1 MNSSSDASN
10 SSDSSVHAT
19 PLTGAGTAAA
29 RDARIFPVRAPV
41 GGLLMGFA
49 NIVPGISGGAM
60 LLMVGVYQRFV
71 EAVAECSTLR
81 FRLRSIVFL
90 ALVALGAGTTILLS
104 AGIIKR
110 LILEHTWQ
118 ALALFIG
125 LRLGAIPI
133 VWKWCKPFEGANA
146 RRVVMGVVGG
156 LVVTGVLAI
165 TQYAGAG
172 GGGGAHTSTALTR
185 FAAGLAGASATILP
199 GMDGSYFLLLMGEYV
214 PILTGIERL
223 KDALVLRDV
232 GAIWQAG
239 LFLVPVA
246 LGVALG
252 LGGVSVLLRW
262 LFAKHKHVVGGVLLG
277 VVVGAVGG
285 LWPFRESVPPAVGD
299 VVKGTL
305 VTAENI
311 GSFDIGDWS
320 TRFFAPS
327 GVQIAVS
334 VGLALLGFAIAWGF
348 SKIDP
353 EKE

>member
-1 MNSSSDASN
+1 
-10 SSDSSVHAT
+10 
-19 PLTGAGTAAA
+19 
-29 RDARIFPVRAPV
+29 
-41 GGLLMGFA
+41 
-49 NIVPGISGGAM
+49 
-60 LLMVGVYQRFV
+60 
-71 EAVAECSTLR
+71 
-81 FRLRSIVFL
+81 
-90 ALVALGAGTTILLS
+90 
-104 AGIIKR
+104 
-110 LILEHTWQ
+110 
-118 ALALFIG
+118 
-125 LRLGAIPI
+125 
-133 VWKWCKPFEGANA
+133 
-146 RRVVMGVVGG
+146 
-156 LVVTGVLAI
+156 
-165 TQYAGAG
+165 
-172 GGGGAHTSTALTR
+172 
-185 FAAGLAGASATILP
+185 
-199 GMDGSYFLLLMGEYV
+199 V

-223 KDALVLRDV
+223 KDTLVLRDV

>member
-1 MNSSSDASN
+1 M
-10 SSDSSVHAT
+10 
-19 PLTGAGTAAA
+19 
-29 RDARIFPVRAPV
+29 FPVRAPL

-71 EAVAECSTLR
+71 EAVAQCSTLR
-81 FRLRSIVFL
+81 FRARSVLFL
-90 ALVALGAGTTILLS
+90 MLVGLGAGTTILLS
-104 AGIIKR
+104 AGPIKR

-133 VWKWCKPFEGANA
+133 VWKWCKPFEGQNA
-146 RRVVMGVVGG
+146 RRVIAGIVGG
-156 LVVTGVLAI
+156 LVVTGLLAI
-165 TQYAGAG
+165 SQYAGAG
-172 GGGGAHTSTALTR
+172 AGGAAHTSTPITR

-214 PILTGIERL
+214 PILSGIERF
-223 KDALVLRDV
+223 KDALVSRDV

-239 LFLVPVA
+239 LYLVPVG

-252 LGGVSVLLRW
+252 LGGVSILLRW
-262 LFAKHKHVVGGVLLG
+262 LFQKHKAVVGGVLLG

-299 VVKGTL
+299 VIKGVT
-305 VTAENI
+305 VTAENLA
-311 GSFDIGDWS
+311 SFDIGDWR
-320 TRFFAPS
+320 TRFFSPS
-327 GVQIAVS
+327 GVQMGIS
-334 VGLALLGFAIAWGF
+334 LALAALGFAIAWGF
-348 SKIDP
+348 SKVDP
-353 EKE
+353 E